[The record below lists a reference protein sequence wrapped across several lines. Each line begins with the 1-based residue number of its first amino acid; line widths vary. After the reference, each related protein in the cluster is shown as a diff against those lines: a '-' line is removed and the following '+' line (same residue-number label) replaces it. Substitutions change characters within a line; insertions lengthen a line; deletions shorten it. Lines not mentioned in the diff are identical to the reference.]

1 MVRFNGF
8 EWACLAKNTSGLPF
22 DIFIDSLGCS
32 RNSNSLPQ
40 VRVEVDTKRR
50 IPVSI
55 DKISPKILSDKVSQ
69 KEREKIAEVTGFIA
83 AAYDILIAHWNH
95 FLLSDREA
103 LRLLENLQNTEAVKL
118 ILQMIARVTKPWFFV
133 LGMGHLMR

>member
-40 VRVEVDTKRR
+40 VWVEVDSKRR

-69 KEREKIAEVTGFIA
+69 KEREK
-83 AAYDILIAHWNH
+83 LQ
-95 FLLSDREA
+95 
-103 LRLLENLQNTEAVKL
+103 RLLGLLPLHT
-118 ILQMIARVTKPWFFV
+118 TF
-133 LGMGHLMR
+133 